1 MNNQSDNLDIKN
13 QGNFKTLVRSI
24 TLSQGEFSLILL
36 RCNYGF
42 VQQQIFTK
50 LQELETVKIS
60 KIDLPLDVKTL
71 YTNIA
76 AQLENAEPA
85 ALMVFGLESIQNID
99 TVLTSANRV
108 REQFRN
114 DFRFPLFFWVNDQ
127 ILTKIIRLA
136 PDFKNW
142 ATTIEFNTSTNQL
155 INFIQQEIDT
165 IFAGDITN
173 LIFSNLYPELAA
185 AKQDLQQQEEVLNPT
200 INASLEYIF
209 GYRDYLDDNLDS
221 ALEHYQ
227 QSLDFWQ
234 ENNNLD
240 RQGTLLV
247 NIGLI
252 YYRKAF
258 INQVDNQ
265 KSWEEA
271 EKYFQQSLEI
281 FKQTQQTDSL
291 SSYIILLCEVYLNLQ
306 AWEELEKLV
315 NESLNL
321 HQNQDIASILLAKD
335 YGFLAE
341 LALHKSNFNEAKHYA
356 ETALE
361 TLKTIIQQNIV
372 HIPKNEDVYY
382 QFLLAK
388 SYQGLGDIPTTLEKL
403 EAAKNNTEIEYNP
416 KLYIDILDK
425 LNLLYFQQGE
435 YLKAFN
441 TKQEKLQIEQQ
452 YGFRAFVGASYLN
465 PQWKIIQSTTSE
477 IAKTGTIAQEISASG
492 REQDVKKLRGR
503 IAQNQYKLTIIHGQS
518 GVGKSSILQAGLI
531 PALQQETIDAKQVLP
546 ILLRA
551 YTNWVEKLGECLNL
565 NISNIHYSTIIQQL
579 QKNNQNN
586 LLTVLIFDQFEEF
599 FFVYKEQT
607 ERQPFYDFLRQCL
620 DIPDLKIV
628 LSLREDY
635 LHYLLELERKFA
647 NLKDTDIVNSTDI
660 LTKSI
665 RYYLGNFIPQDAK
678 EVFTSLTKRSKYPLN
693 EDLITKLV
701 QDLAGDIGEIR
712 PIELQIV
719 GTQLENQKITT
730 LEKYQEIGNKET
742 LVQGFLQNV
751 IKDCGEE
758 NEKLAKLVLYLL
770 TDENKTRPL
779 KTHAELLKELAL
791 FVDHIEFNELKLVL
805 KILVISGLVLLIQES
820 PENRYQL
827 VHDYLV
833 DFIRQQQKDEDLANF
848 AKTKEELTLAAKKLK
863 QEQEARQIL
872 ANAKIQADAQIAKA
886 QKRLKLSSSLAVGF
900 LGSSFVYATIQFK
913 EVNIAKQVT
922 KLEQGG
928 VNVLRQFQLE
938 KLPSLVNA
946 VQNAKT
952 LKQLVK
958 NSPLEKYP
966 TISPIYTLNTILDN
980 IKELNQFQ
988 GHKDSVLSVS
998 FSPDGKTIATASRD
1012 KTARL
1017 WNLQGQ
1023 LLQEFKGHQKDVLSV
1038 SFSPDGKTIA
1048 TTSEDKTARLW
1059 NLQGQLLQQFKGHQ
1073 KNVLSVSFSPDGKT
1087 IATASRDKTARLWN
1101 LKGQLL
1107 QQFKGHQDFVYS
1119 VVFSPD
1125 GKTIA
1130 TASSDKTARLW
1141 NLKGKMLQE
1150 FKHQDSVYQVS
1161 FSPNG
1166 KTIATASNDN
1176 KAQLWNLKGKMLQ
1189 EFKHQDSVLSV
1200 SFSPDGKTIATGS
1213 SDNKA
1218 RLWDLQ
1224 WQMLQEFKGHKNS
1237 VLSVSFSPDGKTI
1250 ATASRD
1256 NTARL
1261 WNLKGELLQEF
1272 KGHHDSVWNV
1282 NFSPN
1287 GQTIATAS
1295 SDKTARLWNLKGEL
1309 LQEFKHQD
1317 SVLSV
1322 SFSPDGKTIA
1332 TASDDNKAQLWN
1344 LRGELLQE
1352 FIGHQGTV
1360 NSVKFSPDGKTIAT
1374 ASDDNTARLWTLKGE
1389 LLQEFKGHE
1398 NSVLSVSFSP
1408 DGKTIATASRGS
1420 TARLWN
1426 LQGELLQ
1433 EFKGHQD
1440 AVWSV
1445 SFSPD
1450 GKTIATASRDQTVRL
1465 WDLQGQPLQEFNGH
1479 QARVWSVSFSPDCE
1493 TIATASSDK
1502 TARLLPVRNLDR
1514 LLVDGCEYL
1523 QDYLQNPGVNL
1534 SNEDR
1539 RLCDDIKAGV

>member
-1 MNNQSDNLDIKN
+1 MSNQPDNLDIEN

-42 VQQQIFTK
+42 IQQQIFTK
-50 LQELETVKIS
+50 LQELETVNIN
-60 KIDLPLDVKTL
+60 KIDLPPNVKTL

-85 ALMVFGLESIQNID
+85 ALMVFGLESVQNID

-127 ILTKIIRLA
+127 VLTKIIRLA

-155 INFIQQEIDT
+155 IDFIQQEIDT

-173 LIFSNLYPELAA
+173 LIFSNLYPELVA
-185 AKQDLQQQEEVLNPT
+185 AKQDLQQQGEVLNPT

-281 FKQTQQTDSL
+281 FKQTQQTDLL

-306 AWEELEKLV
+306 AWEELEKSV
-315 NESLNL
+315 NESLKL

-356 ETALE
+356 ETA
-361 TLKTIIQQNIV
+361 LKTIIQQNIV

-565 NISNIHYSTIIQQL
+565 NISNIHYSPIIQQL
-579 QKNNQNN
+579 RKNNQNN

-647 NLKDTDIVNSTDI
+647 NLEDTDIVNSTDI
-660 LTKSI
+660 LSKSI

-693 EDLITKLV
+693 KDLITKLV

-730 LEKYQEIGNKET
+730 LGKYQEVGNKEA

-770 TDENKTRPL
+770 TDDNKTRPL
-779 KTHAELLKELAL
+779 KTHAELFKELDL
-791 FVDHIEFNELKLVL
+791 FVDHIEFDELELVL
-805 KILVISGLVLLIQES
+805 EILVKSGLVLLIQES

-848 AKTKEELTLAAKKLK
+848 AKTKEELALAATKLK
-863 QEQEARQIL
+863 QEQEARQL
-872 ANAKIQADAQIAKA
+872 VEDAKIEADKQIKKGE
-886 QKRLKLSSSLAVGF
+886 KRLKLSSGLAVG
-900 LGSSFVYATIQFK
+900 LVIVAGMASVYGMNQLRETNVAKQKQTELQAQTQQLASQTEDLKLQSQEAEKNKQTAENNFK
-913 EVNIAKQVT
+913 LAAQNTKKARENLLAAKTKLDEVNKQAETLKQKNIEAESKIQTANDRVKTAAEKSQQAQRQQQEAENKAKKAEQTFIKANAELKTADAAKKEALLVT

-938 KLPSLVNA
+938 ELPSLVSA
-946 VQNAKT
+946 VQNGKT
-952 LKQLVK
+952 LKTLVK
-958 NSPLEKYP
+958 NKTLDQYP
-966 TISPIYTLNTILDN
+966 TISPIYALNNILDN
-980 IKELNQFQ
+980 INEHN
-988 GHKDSVLSVS
+988 
-998 FSPDGKTIATASRD
+998 
-1012 KTARL
+1012 
-1017 WNLQGQ
+1017 
-1023 LLQEFKGHQKDVLSV
+1023 
-1038 SFSPDGKTIA
+1038 
-1048 TTSEDKTARLW
+1048 
-1059 NLQGQLLQQFKGHQ
+1059 QFKGHQ
-1073 KNVLSVSFSPDGKT
+1073 GLVLSVS
-1087 IATASRDKTARLWN
+1087 
-1101 LKGQLL
+1101 
-1107 QQFKGHQDFVYS
+1107 
-1119 VVFSPD
+1119 FSPD

-1141 NLKGKMLQE
+1141 NLQGQLIQE
-1150 FKHQDSVYQVS
+1150 FKGHQRTV
-1161 FSPNG
+1161 N
-1166 KTIATASNDN
+1166 
-1176 KAQLWNLKGKMLQ
+1176 
-1189 EFKHQDSVLSV
+1189 SV
-1200 SFSPDGKTIATGS
+1200 SFSPDGK
-1213 SDNKA
+1213 
-1218 RLWDLQ
+1218 
-1224 WQMLQEFKGHKNS
+1224 
-1237 VLSVSFSPDGKTI
+1237 
-1250 ATASRD
+1250 
-1256 NTARL
+1256 
-1261 WNLKGELLQEF
+1261 
-1272 KGHHDSVWNV
+1272 
-1282 NFSPN
+1282 
-1287 GQTIATAS
+1287 TIATAS
-1295 SDKTARLWNLKGEL
+1295 SDKTARLWNLQGQL
-1309 LQEFKHQD
+1309 IQEFIGHQGY
-1317 SVLSV
+1317 VWGV

-1332 TASDDNKAQLWN
+1332 TAS
-1344 LRGELLQE
+1344 
-1352 FIGHQGTV
+1352 
-1360 NSVKFSPDGKTIAT
+1360 
-1374 ASDDNTARLWTLKGE
+1374 
-1389 LLQEFKGHE
+1389 
-1398 NSVLSVSFSP
+1398 
-1408 DGKTIATASRGS
+1408 
-1420 TARLWN
+1420 
-1426 LQGELLQ
+1426 
-1433 EFKGHQD
+1433 
-1440 AVWSV
+1440 
-1445 SFSPD
+1445 
-1450 GKTIATASRDQTVRL
+1450 
-1465 WDLQGQPLQEFNGH
+1465 
-1479 QARVWSVSFSPDCE
+1479 
-1493 TIATASSDK
+1493 SDK
-1502 TARLLPVRNLDR
+1502 TARLWPVRNLDR
-1514 LLVDGCEYL
+1514 VIKDGCAWL
-1523 QDYLQNPGVNL
+1523 KDYLQNPNVGL
-1534 SNEDR
+1534 SEEDK
-1539 RLCDDIKAGV
+1539 RLCDGV

>member
-1 MNNQSDNLDIKN
+1 MSNQPDNLDIKN

-42 VQQQIFTK
+42 IQQQIFTK

-76 AQLENAEPA
+76 AQLENTEPA
-85 ALMVFGLESIQNID
+85 ALMVFGLESVQNID

-127 ILTKIIRLA
+127 VLTKIIRLA

-155 INFIQQEIDT
+155 IDFIQQEIDT

-173 LIFSNLYPELAA
+173 LIFSNLYPELVA
-185 AKQDLQQQEEVLNPT
+185 AKQDLQQQGEVLNPT

-281 FKQTQQTDSL
+281 FKQTQQTDLL

-306 AWEELEKLV
+306 AWEELEKSV
-315 NESLNL
+315 NESLKL

-341 LALHKSNFNEAKHYA
+341 LALHKSNFNEAKQYA
-356 ETALE
+356 ETA
-361 TLKTIIQQNIV
+361 LKTIIQQNIV

-565 NISNIHYSTIIQQL
+565 NISNIHYSPIIQQL
-579 QKNNQNN
+579 RKNNQNN

-647 NLKDTDIVNSTDI
+647 NLEDTDIVNSTDI
-660 LTKSI
+660 LSKSI

-730 LEKYQEIGNKET
+730 LGKYQEVGNKEA

-770 TDENKTRPL
+770 TDDNKTRPL
-779 KTHAELLKELAL
+779 KTRAELLKELDL
-791 FVDHIEFNELKLVL
+791 FVDHIEFDELKLVL
-805 KILVISGLVLLIQES
+805 EILVMSGLVLLIQES

-833 DFIRQQQKDEDLANF
+833 DFIRQQQKDEDLENF
-848 AKTKEELTLAAKKLK
+848 AKTKEELALAAIKLK
-863 QEQEARQIL
+863 QEQEARQL
-872 ANAKIQADAQIAKA
+872 VEDAKIEADKQIKKGE
-886 QKRLKLSSSLAVGF
+886 KRLKRSSSLAMAF
-900 LGSSFVYATIQFK
+900 LVIASMAAGYGMNQFRETTK
-913 EVNIAKQVT
+913 AKQKQTELQAQTQQLASQTQDLEQKSQQAEKNKQTAEKNFKLAEQKTKKAQENLLAAKTKLDEVNKQAETLKQKNIEAESKIQTANDRVKTAAEKSQQAQRQQQEAENKAKKAEQTFIKANTELKTAETAKKEALLVT

-928 VNVLRQFQLE
+928 VNVLRQFQFE
-938 KLPSLVNA
+938 ELPSLVSA
-946 VQNAKT
+946 VQNGKALKT
-952 LKQLVK
+952 LVK
-958 NSPLEKYP
+958 NKTLDKYP
-966 TISPIYTLNTILDN
+966 TISPIYALNNILDN
-980 IKELNQFQ
+980 IKNRNQFKGHQ
-988 GHKDSVLSVS
+988 GYVISVS
-998 FSPDGKTIATASRD
+998 FSPDGKTIATASTD
-1012 KTARL
+1012 NTARL

-1023 LLQEFKGHQKDVLSV
+1023 MIQEFKGHQ
-1038 SFSPDGKTIA
+1038 GYI
-1048 TTSEDKTARLW
+1048 
-1059 NLQGQLLQQFKGHQ
+1059 G
-1073 KNVLSVSFSPDGKT
+1073 SVSFSPDGKT
-1087 IATASRDKTARLWN
+1087 IATASYDKTARLWN
-1101 LKGQLL
+1101 LQGQM
-1107 QQFKGHQDFVYS
+1107 
-1119 VVFSPD
+1119 
-1125 GKTIA
+1125 I
-1130 TASSDKTARLW
+1130 
-1141 NLKGKMLQE
+1141 
-1150 FKHQDSVYQVS
+1150 
-1161 FSPNG
+1161 
-1166 KTIATASNDN
+1166 
-1176 KAQLWNLKGKMLQ
+1176 
-1189 EFKHQDSVLSV
+1189 
-1200 SFSPDGKTIATGS
+1200 
-1213 SDNKA
+1213 
-1218 RLWDLQ
+1218 
-1224 WQMLQEFKGHKNS
+1224 QEFKGHQGE
-1237 VLSVSFSPDGKTI
+1237 VYSVSFSPDGKTI
-1250 ATASRD
+1250 ATASSD

-1261 WNLKGELLQEF
+1261 WNLQ
-1272 KGHHDSVWNV
+1272 
-1282 NFSPN
+1282 
-1287 GQTIATAS
+1287 GQMI
-1295 SDKTARLWNLKGEL
+1295 
-1309 LQEFKHQD
+1309 
-1317 SVLSV
+1317 
-1322 SFSPDGKTIA
+1322 
-1332 TASDDNKAQLWN
+1332 
-1344 LRGELLQE
+1344 QE
-1352 FIGHQGTV
+1352 FIGH
-1360 NSVKFSPDGKTIAT
+1360 
-1374 ASDDNTARLWTLKGE
+1374 
-1389 LLQEFKGHE
+1389 
-1398 NSVLSVSFSP
+1398 
-1408 DGKTIATASRGS
+1408 
-1420 TARLWN
+1420 
-1426 LQGELLQ
+1426 
-1433 EFKGHQD
+1433 
-1440 AVWSV
+1440 
-1445 SFSPD
+1445 
-1450 GKTIATASRDQTVRL
+1450 
-1465 WDLQGQPLQEFNGH
+1465 
-1479 QARVWSVSFSPDCE
+1479 
-1493 TIATASSDK
+1493 
-1502 TARLLPVRNLDR
+1502 
-1514 LLVDGCEYL
+1514 
-1523 QDYLQNPGVNL
+1523 
-1534 SNEDR
+1534 
-1539 RLCDDIKAGV
+1539 